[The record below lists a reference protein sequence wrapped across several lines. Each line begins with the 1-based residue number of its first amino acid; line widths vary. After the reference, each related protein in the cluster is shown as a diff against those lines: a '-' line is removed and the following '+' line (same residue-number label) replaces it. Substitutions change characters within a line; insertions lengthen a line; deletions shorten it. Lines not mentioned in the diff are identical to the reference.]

1 MLERDETSP
10 DEWSNQDG
18 ALMTVDQ
25 SFFSFGGGL
34 FEALNSI
41 TCDDV
46 IWLQQLPSSH

>member
-25 SFFSFGGGL
+25 SFFFFFFIWGERGL

-46 IWLQQLPSSH
+46 I